1 MTGCFSDV
9 DFVRTE
15 CKVEYKD
22 GKRETVSLSEM
33 RCMLADGLVWAKNPG
48 SGRVSAAEWLP
59 GQRYRHNTLCRH
71 ELGRRVAGFACVR
84 LFPSGQIIWVPNK
97 PQTLLPFEENLERL
111 GKPTA
116 VRTRQAASCF
126 VSTPDHVH
134 PFLQQEVMRGIQ
146 EARRAQGVLAFYRAR
161 ATASKESRR

>member
-1 MTGCFSDV
+1 MRSFPRWIEITGPFGSEL
-9 DFVRTE
+9 DFHSCVWYLG

-22 GKRETVSLSEM
+22 GRRETVSLSEM
-33 RCMLADGLVWAKNPG
+33 RCMLADGLVWAKSPG
-48 SGRVSAAEWLP
+48 KGSLEQGVSTAEWLP

-97 PQTLLPFEENLERL
+97 PHSLLPFEENLERL

-116 VRTRQAASCF
+116 VRSTGAAF
-126 VSTPDHVH
+126 RKFP
-134 PFLQQEVMRGIQ
+134 G
-146 EARRAQGVLAFYRAR
+146 A
-161 ATASKESRR
+161 